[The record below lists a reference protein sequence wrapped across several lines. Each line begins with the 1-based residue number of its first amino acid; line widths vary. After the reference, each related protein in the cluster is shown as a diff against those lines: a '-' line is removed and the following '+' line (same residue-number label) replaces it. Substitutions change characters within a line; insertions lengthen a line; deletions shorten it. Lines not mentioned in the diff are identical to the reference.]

1 VVSGLSAG
9 GRVCRRRD
17 AEARFFGG
25 IPSALHPGMHWP
37 IQPAEIQ
44 RRFVPRF
51 CPRPDCPQHRL
62 SAGQTFRYKSGGG
75 YRRRDGRRVPR
86 YRCLV
91 CGKTSS
97 KQSFAVSY
105 FLKRPEL
112 LVPTFAG
119 LQAGSGHRQLAR
131 SLGCAPSTVTRLSA
145 RLGRHALLLTATAL
159 AELGTIRER
168 LVLDHFE
175 SFVRTQD
182 YPVGVATVVG
192 KTSWFV
198 YALDPAPHART
209 GKRSRFQEAKRKAR
223 PPQPTRGGYTGSMI
237 RVLDALVHFFPE
249 DRAIRLTT
257 DGLPGYIQALTKSR
271 FRGRFR
277 HTSHP
282 NPKRGPKG
290 APRSRAAVARDRAM
304 FPVDTLHGLLRHSEC
319 HHRRET
325 IAFGRRTN
333 AILERLYLA
342 SAWRNFVK
350 GVSERKPERT
360 TPAMKLKLATEPWS
374 WSRVLARRLFP
385 GRVKLPKSWLEIYRR
400 AWITPGGP
408 NTRHELALAD

>member
-1 VVSGLSAG
+1 M
-9 GRVCRRRD
+9 R
-17 AEARFFGG
+17 
-25 IPSALHPGMHWP
+25 WP
-37 IQPAEIQ
+37 IQPIEIQ

-51 CPRPDCPQHRL
+51 CPRRDCLQHNPSSPRTFAYRP
-62 SAGQTFRYKSGGG
+62 AGS

-86 YRCLV
+86 YRCLA
-91 CGKTSS
+91 CRKTFGK
-97 KQSFAVSY
+97 QAFAVSY

-112 LVPTFAG
+112 LVPVFAG

-145 RLGRHALLLTATAL
+145 RLGRHALLLNATAL
-159 AELGTIRER
+159 AELGALNEG
-168 LVLDHFE
+168 LVADHFE

-198 YALDPAPHART
+198 YGLDPAPHART
-209 GKRSRFQEAKRKAR
+209 GKRSAVQEAKRKRR
-223 PPQPTRGGYTGSMI
+223 PPQPTRGGYTGSMT
-237 RVLDALVHFFPE
+237 RVLDALLQFFPE
-249 DRAIRLTT
+249 NEAIELTT
-257 DGLPGYIQALTKSR
+257 DGHASYAQALGKAR

-277 HTSHP
+277 HAGYP

-290 APRSRAAVARDRAM
+290 APRSRAARVRDRAM

-333 AILERLYLA
+333 AILERLHLA

-350 GVSERKPERT
+350 GVSERKPDRT
-360 TPAMKLKLATEPWS
+360 TPAMTLRLTTEPWS
-374 WSRVLARRLFP
+374 FGRVLARRLFP
-385 GRVKLPKSWLEIYRR
+385 GRVPLPKSWLEVYRR
-400 AWITPGGP
+400 DWITPGGP
-408 NTRHELALAD
+408 NSPHQLTLAY

>member
-1 VVSGLSAG
+1 
-9 GRVCRRRD
+9 
-17 AEARFFGG
+17 
-25 IPSALHPGMHWP
+25 MHWP
-37 IQPAEIQ
+37 IQPVEIQ
-44 RRFVPRF
+44 RRFAPRF
-51 CPRPDCPQHRL
+51 CPRRDCPQHNPTSRRGFVYRP
-62 SAGQTFRYKSGGG
+62 AGS

-86 YRCLV
+86 YRCRI
-91 CGKTSS
+91 CRKTFS

-112 LVPTFAG
+112 LVPIFAG

-159 AELGTIRER
+159 AELGEIEEG
-168 LVLDHFE
+168 LVADHFE

-192 KTSWFV
+192 KRSWFV
-198 YALDPAPHART
+198 YGLDPAPHARA
-209 GKRSRFQEAKRKAR
+209 GKRSAVQEAKRKAR
-223 PPQPTRGGYTGSMI
+223 PPQPTRGGYTGSMA
-237 RVLDALVHFFPE
+237 RVLDGLLQCFPDSPPIE
-249 DRAIRLTT
+249 LTT
-257 DGLPGYIQALTKSR
+257 DGHTGYVRALGKAR
-271 FRGRFR
+271 FRERFR
-277 HTSHP
+277 HTAYP

-290 APRSRAAVARDRAM
+290 SPRSPAARLRDRAM
-304 FPVDTLHGLLRHSEC
+304 FPVDTLHGLLRHSAC

-350 GVSERKPERT
+350 GVSERKPDPT

-374 WSRVLARRLFP
+374 FSRVLARRLFP
-385 GRVKLPKSWLEIYRR
+385 ERVRLPKSWLEVYRR

-408 NTRHELALAD
+408 NSPHRPTLAY